1 MKQYSTGY
9 VMRVVAIG
17 MGLVMSLDSAL
28 ASDTNHGRSC
38 SERSIQGT
46 YGIQF
51 HGTRPSAPGGP
62 IEAVI
67 GIVVRHYD
75 GKGGITQVDNVKGAI
90 SGWVP
95 DRAGSGTYYVTDE
108 CVVVVNFQPAPGVL
122 IEERLVIVDNGH
134 ELRGITTLPG
144 PLMVTSV
151 QLRM

>member
-17 MGLVMSLDSAL
+17 MGLVMPLDSAL
-28 ASDTNHGRSC
+28 AADNRGQSC
-38 SERSIQGT
+38 SERTIQGT

-51 HGTRPSAPGGP
+51 QGKRPSAPGGP

-67 GIVVRHYD
+67 GIVIRHYD

-90 SGWVP
+90 SGYVA
-95 DRAGSGTYYVTDE
+95 DRAGSGTYLVNDD
-108 CVVVVNFQPAPGVL
+108 CSVVVHFQPAPGVF

-134 ELRGITTLPG
+134 ELRGITTLPP

-151 QLRM
+151 QLKM